1 MKHVLLF
8 ALLLSVTSLSAQ
20 DQIQTPDSTRWEK
33 KNIVGFDISEI
44 AFVNWNAGGVSS
56 VSGLLKGDFVRRLN
70 LSKSKWG
77 NELTVRYGMNKQ
89 DGVEWRK
96 TDDVFRFESN
106 FGYRRDTASFWYHS
120 ARFSFA
126 TQFTEGFAYPNT
138 ERAISKAFAPAY
150 IFLGVGAEYSNKPR
164 RINLYL
170 SPLTMKNTLVLD
182 QRLANQGAVGVTPAK
197 YDIVTGDLI
206 SEGSRSRTELGMLAT
221 GHVKSDIYKNMTLE
235 NKLSLYTDYI
245 NNFGNID
252 VDWQMALNM
261 VVNEYVKANVGLHVI
276 YDHDIKAKEEID
288 GQQVTVGP
296 KIQLKQTLG
305 IGVVFNI

>member
-1 MKHVLLF
+1 MKNF
-8 ALLLSVTSLSAQ
+8 IAALLLITACHAWAQ
-20 DQIQTPDSTRWEK
+20 EPIYPADSTRWEK
-33 KNIVGFDISEI
+33 KNTLGFDLSEI

-56 VSGLLKGDFVRRLN
+56 VSGLFKGDFVRRLT

-77 NELTVRYGMNKQ
+77 NVLTVRYGLNKQ

-96 TDDVFRFESN
+96 TDDVFKFDSN
-106 FGYRRDTASFWYHS
+106 YGFRRDTASNWFHS

-150 IFLGVGAEYSNKPR
+150 IFLGVGAEYSNKPK
-164 RINLYL
+164 RINFYF
-170 SPLTMKNTLVLD
+170 SPLTMKTTLVLD
-182 QRLANQGAVGVTPAK
+182 ERLANQGAFGVTPARI
-197 YDIVTGDLI
+197 DPLTGEI
-206 SEGSRSRTELGMLAT
+206 TSPGSRSRTELGILST
-221 GHVKSDIYKNMTLE
+221 SHVKWDVYKNMNVE

-252 VDWQMALNM
+252 VDWQFNLNM
-261 VVNEYVKANVGLHVI
+261 IVNQYVKASVGLHVI
-276 YDHDIKAKEEID
+276 YDDDIKAKEEID

-305 IGVVFNI
+305 IGVVYSF